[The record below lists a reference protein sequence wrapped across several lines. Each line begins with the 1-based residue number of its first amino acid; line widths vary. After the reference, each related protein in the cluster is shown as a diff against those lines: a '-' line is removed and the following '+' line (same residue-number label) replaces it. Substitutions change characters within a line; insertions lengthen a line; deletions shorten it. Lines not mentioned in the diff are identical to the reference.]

1 MWMEVRLALKLS
13 VEAFQKLWNIFYF
26 TAYGGNAFILPE
38 MRYLKKGMEYV
49 DSFEVNPN
57 KLLMTAFDCTCMWV
71 KNLLTFAAAFAV
83 DPV

>member
-1 MWMEVRLALKLS
+1 MAVRLTSKPYRKAL
-13 VEAFQKLWNIFYF
+13 NICHF